1 MCTDTDVCRGASAD
15 IASVEVPQPT
25 SCQSGFMAVFVH
37 ERAEMKEGVGNTT
50 HVITQDIISVVPS
63 IWIDVGH
70 GAFDIYRH
78 GC

>member
-1 MCTDTDVCRGASAD
+1 MYVEAPRLTSHQSSFSAD
-15 IASVEVPQPT
+15 VMLVWSHG
-25 SCQSGFMAVFVH
+25 CFVH
-37 ERAEMKEGVGNTT
+37 ERAEMKEGVSNTT
-50 HVITQDIISVVPS
+50 HVITQEIISVMPS